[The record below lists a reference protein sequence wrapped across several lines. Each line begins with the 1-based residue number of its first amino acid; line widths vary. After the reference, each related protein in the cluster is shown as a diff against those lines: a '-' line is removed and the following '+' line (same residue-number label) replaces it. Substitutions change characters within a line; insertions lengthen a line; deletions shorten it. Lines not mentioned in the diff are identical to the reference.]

1 MGALDKLINLLEQVK
16 ETNPDFTEK
25 AEQAL
30 DVLVGEDG
38 PLDETEDAETH
49 AEPFD
54 DSYVEIEGE
63 DLEQVVLLQKKTST
77 LITSLG
83 LLTQNYEVD
92 KEECLEEMETTQ
104 KKLQGL
110 MEDLK
115 GKYNLD
121 RGANYTLLFPSENTE
136 NPEVAAFKKQ

>member
-30 DVLVGEDG
+30 DVLVGEDE
-38 PLDETEDAETH
+38 PKHDLEEELQE
-49 AEPFD
+49 EPFD
-54 DSYVEIEGE
+54 DSYVEIDKS
-63 DLEQVVLLQKKTST
+63 DLEKVVLIQKQTRT

-104 KKLQGL
+104 KKLQDL

-115 GKYNLD
+115 DKYSLD
-121 RGANYTLLFPSENTE
+121 KAANYTLLFPSENTD